1 MAPKHA
7 IYLTYGND
15 EGCAETRKF
24 LEESGVVLDIR
35 DLEKNPMSAYE
46 LMGILG
52 HLDAKHFI
60 NPLSESFAKHNLG
73 ERIPPRE
80 QLVELIAQ
88 DITLLKRPI
97 IKTARLLTVGCDK
110 DKISEMLRLSGE
122 PSPREFSGNIR
133 RHQNGSNRGFSKRSS
148 STNR

>member
-1 MAPKHA
+1 MSPKHA

-24 LEESGVVLDIR
+24 LEEAGVVLDIR
-35 DLEKNPMSAYE
+35 DLEKTPMSAYE
-46 LMGILG
+46 LMGVLG
-52 HLDAKHFI
+52 HLDAKHFL
-60 NPLSESFAKHNLG
+60 NPLSESYAKHNLG
-73 ERIPPRE
+73 EKMPPRE

-97 IKTARLLTVGCDK
+97 IKTTRLLTVGCDK
-110 DKISEMLRLSGE
+110 GKISEMLRLNGE

>member
-1 MAPKHA
+1 MAHKRA
-7 IYLTYGND
+7 IYLTYGSD

-24 LEESGVVLDIR
+24 LEESGVVLNIR
-35 DLEKNPMSAYE
+35 DLEKSPMSAYE

>member
-1 MAPKHA
+1 MSPKHA

-24 LEESGVVLDIR
+24 LEEAGVVLNIR

-97 IKTARLLTVGCDK
+97 IKTTRLLTVGCDK
-110 DKISEMLRLSGE
+110 DKISEMLRLNGE
-122 PSPREFSGNIR
+122 SSSREFSGNIR
-133 RHQNGSNRGFSKRSS
+133 RHQNGSNRIYSKRSS
-148 STNR
+148 STHR